1 MNKYFLVFIILLL
14 TVPVF
19 SQNETT
25 TISDNIQIDFFY
37 GKLIEHDKKLKN
49 AIQGNPFGFIV
60 SWNYKNTSPTKFN
73 TAYNYPERG
82 YSFLYEN
89 FNSTILG
96 EVYGGYRHFSYNLIL
111 NKKNKLKLATAFGI
125 GYATKKY
132 NKITNNQNYAIGS
145 HLLASAYLKLQY
157 LKLFKKNNISINS
170 SLSLI
175 HFSNI
180 GFKNPNLGINTVAL
194 NIGVKY
200 DIDNTKRVSIEKEVA
215 KNKIDSKIAYNV
227 LLRSGFNE
235 SLVIDSGLFPFYTFT
250 FYGSKELNNYSTI
263 TGGIDFFDSKFLK
276 EHIKYINENEGRN
289 YNKNDYYRAG
299 IFIGHELTQNNFAF
313 VSQLGYTFYSQ
324 YPYVS
329 DIYERFGLKYK
340 LSEHFF
346 SELTMKVN
354 LFRAESLEFGL
365 GYKF

>member
-1 MNKYFLVFIILLL
+1 MSKYILTFYLVLA
-14 TVPVF
+14 TVSVF
-19 SQNETT
+19 SQEEAINT
-25 TISDNIQIDFFY
+25 SNNIEFDFFY
-37 GKLIEHDKKLKN
+37 GKLIEHDKKLKP
-49 AIQGNPFGFIV
+49 AIQGNPFGILV
-60 SWNYKNTSPTKFN
+60 SWNYKETSPTKFN
-73 TAYNYPERG
+73 TTYNYPERG
-82 YSFLYEN
+82 YSFLYQN

-96 EVYGGYRHFSYNLIL
+96 EVYGGYRHYSYNLIP
-111 NKKNKLKLATAFGI
+111 NKKNKLKLTTAFGI
-125 GYATKKY
+125 GYATKTY
-132 NKITNNQNYAIGS
+132 DEVTNNQNHAIGS
-145 HLLASAYLKLQY
+145 NLLASAYLKLQY
-157 LKLFKKNNISINS
+157 LKILENNKININS

-194 NIGVKY
+194 NVGLKY
-200 DIDNTKRVSIEKEVA
+200 NIDA
-215 KNKIDSKIAYNV
+215 KDEINVESEIPKSKIDAKIDYN
-227 LLRSGFNE
+227 LMLRSGFNE
-235 SLVIDSGLFPFYTFT
+235 SLVIDSGLYPFYTLT
-250 FYGSKELNNYSTI
+250 FYASKELNNYSTI

-276 EHIKYINENEGRN
+276 EHIKYINENEGGN
-289 YNKNDYYRAG
+289 YNENDYYRGG

-313 VSQLGYTFYSQ
+313 VSQIGYTFYSQ

-340 LSEHFF
+340 LSKHLF